1 MRHGQAANAGAP
13 ATPALSEFGPT
24 VLREYHA
31 AAMGTL
37 NLDRYHA
44 AMGDASYKDVTAVH
58 GKPLSE
64 MVATFYVTQRKLPFA
79 PVLGHERLIR
89 LLVDSQIDRPRLR
102 FLEQDRGGLQ
112 RFAKAIEDIQ
122 FVGTIR
128 AARPGTIMF
137 PQQPVADITGKF
149 GLTQAQEIKFEHAFD
164 LPMTTAST
172 AMQFRMAAGDRWLS
186 DFSLRRNGDIE
197 RAVDIATYAFIGG
210 FNDTSNM
217 EAAHRLDIPAVGT
230 IAHYWQQAYLEYLT
244 EPEIEPRTGQPKHF
258 EQVAFERWLDA
269 NPNGTT
275 LLLDT
280 IDVYMGAVHAAMAAT
295 STDARRRAF
304 KGFRVDSGD
313 LAELGK
319 WCLRFFEANGLDGL
333 RPNLTGDLDVG
344 KLTRIVEEFP
354 QAAGFGIGTK
364 LSSEVKNVA
373 GVIFKACLIDGRPTL
388 KASNSLDKTTL
399 PGRLQVFR
407 GVDAAGNYI
416 GDVIGLE
423 EEDIAIPGAVRVERL
438 LEPFWENGQHS
449 PIPSIEKQ
457 KAFVAQQMRCFG
469 DLHNYSH
476 TLSERLTKLRD
487 DLTAQMRADNSGWEH
502 VLRLPEEVP
511 EELLQSKN

>member
-1 MRHGQAANAGAP
+1 
-13 ATPALSEFGPT
+13 
-24 VLREYHA
+24 
-31 AAMGTL
+31 MGTL
-37 NLDRYHA
+37 NIDRYHA
-44 AMGDASYKDVTAVH
+44 AMGDASYKDVTRVH
-58 GKPLSE
+58 NKPLSE
-64 MVATFYVTQRKLPFA
+64 TTATFYCTQRKLPFA

-122 FVGTIR
+122 FAGSIR
-128 AARPGTIMF
+128 TVRPGTIMF
-137 PQQPVADITGKF
+137 PNQPFADISGKF

-172 AMQFRMAAGDRWLS
+172 AMQFRMAVGEKRWLS

-197 RAVDIATYAFIGG
+197 RAVDIAVYAFIGG

-230 IAHYWQQAYLEYLT
+230 EAHYWQQAYIEYMND
-244 EPEIEPRTGQPKHF
+244 PEIEPRTGKPKHF

-295 STDARRRAF
+295 STQARRKAF

-313 LAELGK
+313 LAELGA
-319 WCLRFFEANGLDGL
+319 WCLGFFEANDLHGL
-333 RPNLTGDLDVG
+333 RPNLTGDLDVE
-344 KLTRIVEEFP
+344 KVKQIVAEFP
-354 QAAGFGIGTK
+354 EAVGFGIGTK
-364 LSSEVKNVA
+364 LSSEVRNVA
-373 GVIFKACLIDGRPTL
+373 GVIFKACVIDGRPTL

-399 PGRLQVFR
+399 PGCMQVFR
-407 GVDAAGNYI
+407 GVDADGNHV
-416 GDVIGLE
+416 GDVTGLDDE
-423 EEDIAIPGAVRVERL
+423 
-438 LEPFWENGQHS
+438 Q
-449 PIPSIEKQ
+449 IEI
-457 KAFVAQQMRCFG
+457 
-469 DLHNYSH
+469 
-476 TLSERLTKLRD
+476 
-487 DLTAQMRADNSGWEH
+487 
-502 VLRLPEEVP
+502 
-511 EELLQSKN
+511 

>member
-1 MRHGQAANAGAP
+1 
-13 ATPALSEFGPT
+13 
-24 VLREYHA
+24 
-31 AAMGTL
+31 MGTL
-37 NLDRYHA
+37 NFDRYHA
-44 AMGDASYKDVTAVH
+44 AMGDASYKDATRVH

-64 MVATFYVTQRKLPFA
+64 TTATFYCTQRKLPFA
-79 PVLGHERLIR
+79 PALGHERLIR

-122 FVGTIR
+122 FAGTIR
-128 AARPGTIMF
+128 AVHPGTIMF
-137 PQQPVADITGKF
+137 PQQPIADITGKF

-172 AMQFRMAAGDRWLS
+172 AMQFRMAAGNRWLS

-230 IAHYWQQAYLEYLT
+230 IAHYWQQAYLEYLY
-244 EPEIEPRTGQPKHF
+244 EPEIEPRTGQQKHF

-295 STDARRRAF
+295 STAERREAF

-319 WCLRFFEANGLDGL
+319 WCLDFFEANGLPGL
-333 RPNLTGDLDVG
+333 RPNLTGDLDVEKVRG
-344 KLTRIVEEFP
+344 IVRDFP
-354 QAAGFGIGTK
+354 RSAGFGIGTK
-364 LSSEVKNVA
+364 LSSEVPAVA
-373 GVIFKACLIDGRPTL
+373 GVIFKQCLIDGKATL
-388 KASNSLDKTTL
+388 KASNSEEKTTL
-399 PGRLQVFR
+399 PGRLQLFR
-407 GVDAAGNYI
+407 GFDDLGNYV
-416 GDVIGLE
+416 GDVTALDDE
-423 EEDIAIPGAVRVERL
+423 EIEIPGATCVERL
-438 LEPFWENGQHS
+438 LVPFW
-449 PIPSIEKQ
+449 
-457 KAFVAQQMRCFG
+457 
-469 DLHNYSH
+469 
-476 TLSERLTKLRD
+476 
-487 DLTAQMRADNSGWEH
+487 
-502 VLRLPEEVP
+502 
-511 EELLQSKN
+511 